1 MKRELLKYKTI
12 FISDVHLG
20 SADCKID
27 QINYLLRNTTC
38 EKLVLNGD
46 IIDAWALKRGGKWL
60 RSHTLFF
67 RFILKKA
74 EKYKTDVIYLRGNHD
89 DFLWRVLPF
98 EFDRIKIVNEHI
110 HESPHGKYIC
120 VHGDGFDAVTTNHKW
135 LAVIGDFGYVQLLR
149 LNRLYNWVRK
159 LRGKPYFS
167 LSKAIKAKVK
177 SAVSFVGNY
186 EDQLQK
192 FAKKNNCEGIICGHI
207 HTAADKKI
215 GDTHYLNSGDWVE
228 SLTAIVETTDREFK
242 LINFEEL
249 KEEVTM
255 MRLKNAR
262 KYAVERKRREY
273 NSSLEVNAI

>member
-149 LNRLYNWVRK
+149 LNRVYNWVRK

>member
-46 IIDAWALKRGGKWL
+46 IIDSWALKRGGKWL

-149 LNRLYNWVRK
+149 LNRVYNWVRK

-215 GDTHYLNSGDWVE
+215 GDIHYLNSGDWAE

>member
-98 EFDRIKIVNEHI
+98 EFDRIEIVNEHI

>member
-1 MKRELLKYKTI
+1 M
-12 FISDVHLG
+12 
-20 SADCKID
+20 
-27 QINYLLRNTTC
+27 
-38 EKLVLNGD
+38 
-46 IIDAWALKRGGKWL
+46 
-60 RSHTLFF
+60 
-67 RFILKKA
+67 
-74 EKYKTDVIYLRGNHD
+74 
-89 DFLWRVLPF
+89 PF

-149 LNRLYNWVRK
+149 LNRVYNWVRK

>member
-98 EFDRIKIVNEHI
+98 EFDRIKLVNEHI